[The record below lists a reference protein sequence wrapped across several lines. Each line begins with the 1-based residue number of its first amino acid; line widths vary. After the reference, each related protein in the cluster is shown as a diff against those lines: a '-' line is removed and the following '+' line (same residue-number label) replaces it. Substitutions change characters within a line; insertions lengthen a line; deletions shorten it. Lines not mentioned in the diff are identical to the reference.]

1 MYVDRATTKL
11 QIFEELCDVMF
22 RPNDAQQHIPSVVCS
37 AGNVQK
43 FRLLTLLMTEGTTIK

>member
-22 RPNDAQQHIPSVVCS
+22 RPSDAQQHIPSVVCS
-37 AGNVQK
+37 AGNV
-43 FRLLTLLMTEGTTIK
+43 